1 MSLNIASSIDFSKF
15 SSTDWNEHPREPRS
29 NSLLNEISRDLET
42 ATCARSG
49 SFGLVQRRKLWTVS
63 RRKEERYR
71 EEWSRGRAKIDAPER
86 LSGNKSMESGSRP
99 IGELVNRS
107 SFPRGVPRAHASIGM
122 RTFKIR
128 IYLQIATPWRLLQA
142 KLIRQCFSQNWIAY
156 TELHAVSPRCIAMP
170 RAWQILFILSCAN
183 KLWSW
188 ID

>member
-49 SFGLVQRRKLWTVS
+49 DNGVNCEPFPDERRKGIE
-63 RRKEERYR
+63 RNDREDGRKLMP
-71 EEWSRGRAKIDAPER
+71 PER

-170 RAWQILFILSCAN
+170 RAW
-183 KLWSW
+183 
-188 ID
+188 

>member
-71 EEWSRGRAKIDAPER
+71 EEWSRGRAKIDAPGEIIREQIYGIGIEAHWRTRKSFIFSTRRSQGAR
-86 LSGNKSMESGSRP
+86 LDR
-99 IGELVNRS
+99 
-107 SFPRGVPRAHASIGM
+107 HANVQDSHLPANSHPLAAI
-122 RTFKIR
+122 TSETYPTVFF
-128 IYLQIATPWRLLQA
+128 A
-142 KLIRQCFSQNWIAY
+142 KLNRVHRITCGISS
-156 TELHAVSPRCIAMP
+156 LHRYASSLANFIY
-170 RAWQILFILSCAN
+170 FILCE
-183 KLWSW
+183 
-188 ID
+188 